1 MHIEQLITTA
11 ADSSSSLANLRIL
24 HLAHQMT
31 FALVQDL
38 KSIDLFKVSSSATL
52 LLLGTGAPQ
61 MSNSVA
67 AMLDSA
73 FEELFVPYLES
84 ARYLDKE
91 ANTLNELYASYL
103 LRFLTWHVSVLPTPL
118 LL

>member
-1 MHIEQLITTA
+1 
-11 ADSSSSLANLRIL
+11 
-24 HLAHQMT
+24 MT

-38 KSIDLFKVSSSATL
+38 KSIDLFKVSSSTT

-103 LRFLTWHVSVLPTPL
+103 LRFLTWHVSVFHISVK
-118 LL
+118 